1 MVKKRD
7 AFWNK
12 LDLFPSDTN
21 FASNASC
28 CFFSS
33 FCTEKSVSLKACC
46 WDFEMKTNVKQGHV
60 EKMMSK
66 KNSK

>member
-46 WDFEMKTNVKQGHV
+46 
-60 EKMMSK
+60 
-66 KNSK
+66 